1 MAETKNS
8 IKILHEMRER
18 ALEED
23 DNRALETLTRAIDA
37 LIIADDL
44 ELTEMADY
52 FAKTLRGDFH

>member
-23 DNRALETLTRAIDA
+23 DNRAFETLTRAIDA

>member
-18 ALEED
+18 ALAEHD
-23 DNRALETLTRAIDA
+23 TRAFETLTRAINA

-44 ELTEMADY
+44 ELNEMADY